1 MEDVLSEV
9 RDLTDAGCREVV
21 LTGIETASWGRDLG
35 DVSLA
40 DLLEA
45 VDAIPGI
52 GRVRLGSLDPTL
64 MRPAFVERIAK
75 LSSLAPHFHLSMQS
89 GSDAVLA
96 RMKRKYNRT
105 QALAAIE
112 RLHSAL
118 PDVMLTTDIIVGFP
132 GETEEDFEATM
143 DLARRARFLMIH
155 VFPYSKR
162 QGTPAAVMPDQVP
175 GEIKKQRVA
184 ALSALSADIR
194 REILTGLIEKKTI
207 LPVLFETYTEGTAV
221 GHTPNFIEVHVPV
234 PTSLHAQTH
243 NVRLVALTEDGTGCI
258 GQLC

>member
-1 MEDVLSEV
+1 MSVCLDDV
-9 RDLTDAGCREVV
+9 REKTNRKMCYMFSRTSGYNI
-21 LTGIETASWGRDLG
+21 L
-35 DVSLA
+35 
-40 DLLEA
+40 
-45 VDAIPGI
+45 
-52 GRVRLGSLDPTL
+52 RLGSG
-64 MRPAFVERIAK
+64 
-75 LSSLAPHFHLSMQS
+75 LS
-89 GSDAVLA
+89 G
-96 RMKRKYNRT
+96 
-105 QALAAIE
+105 
-112 RLHSAL
+112 
-118 PDVMLTTDIIVGFP
+118 
-132 GETEEDFEATM
+132 TEEDFEATM
-143 DLARRARFLMIH
+143 DFARRARFLMIH

-194 REILTGLIEKKTI
+194 REILTELIEKKTI

>member
-1 MEDVLSEV
+1 
-9 RDLTDAGCREVV
+9 
-21 LTGIETASWGRDLG
+21 
-35 DVSLA
+35 
-40 DLLEA
+40 
-45 VDAIPGI
+45 
-52 GRVRLGSLDPTL
+52 
-64 MRPAFVERIAK
+64 
-75 LSSLAPHFHLSMQS
+75 MQS
-89 GSDAVLA
+89 GSDRILA
-96 RMKRKYNRT
+96 AMKRKYNTEIARRGI
-105 QALAAIE
+105 ALLRE
-112 RLHSAL
+112 AL
-118 PDVMLTTDIIVGFP
+118 PDVQFTTDMIVGFP
-132 GETEEDFEATM
+132 GETEEDF
-143 DLARRARFLMIH
+143 ARTLDFAREIGFLMIH